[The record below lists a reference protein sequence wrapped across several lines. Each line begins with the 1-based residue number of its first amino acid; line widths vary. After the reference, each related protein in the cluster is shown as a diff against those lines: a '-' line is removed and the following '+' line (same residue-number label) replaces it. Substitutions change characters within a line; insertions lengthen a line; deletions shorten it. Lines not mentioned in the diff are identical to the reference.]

1 MLTVLRYTLADI
13 LNENISDPG
22 AVSTTGQCFSLF
34 LISYGI
40 KAEWAF
46 HMRSFPTSNECDF
59 KCVLANLRGNEAGV
73 YTANKPSTSKMLPY
87 MSFHSRARPHP
98 HLLPRHRCV
107 AALPLPVCW
116 GYICTVQASH
126 VGRSVETLSFPKD
139 CGGEDVLTSSVPGK
153 FRWIVTGVGNLCTV
167 VVGYKAFVGVNED
180 IQTVHFCCEI
190 MDKRV
195 YDSSL

>member
-13 LNENISDPG
+13 LNENISDSG
-22 AVSTTGQCFSLF
+22 AVSTTGQCFSLS

-73 YTANKPSTSKMLPY
+73 YTANKPSTSKMLPH

-98 HLLPRHRCV
+98 HLHPRHRCELLHFPSQC
-107 AALPLPVCW
+107 AE
-116 GYICTVQASH
+116 GTSVQYKLH
-126 VGRSVETLSFPKD
+126 MQ
-139 CGGEDVLTSSVPGK
+139 GEV
-153 FRWIVTGVGNLCTV
+153 W
-167 VVGYKAFVGVNED
+167 
-180 IQTVHFCCEI
+180 
-190 MDKRV
+190 KR
-195 YDSSL
+195 